1 MKLVKQITIALV
13 LCAIPAM
20 AFGQAVSCDDCTHVV
35 SVYMG
40 EGGLI
45 AMADDA
51 EMVTWV
57 ATCGSIT
64 RFGELA
70 ANDDGVVSTL
80 FTTDNGLACNAS
92 GDGNKFQLGPI
103 KDGGWFWMT
112 RGTDSAIGSLVAM
125 DTLENDMVEITS
137 AGTADV
143 AMMDGR
149 GAVLIEQAS
158 TGRVGILPNILPEKP
173 APALRLC
180 GYDVSGDSF
189 KRRTSNCALG
199 NGGTMVIATTT
210 NPITGVTSVVA
221 DGSSVVRPAGD
232 GEIVITMD
240 LWANGTGHFTT
251 AADGEARLGH
261 PEVAMTSARA
271 ANRLTGVISRATWG
285 SAPSVDD
292 FTDGAKEAGIT
303 MIIDIDSSV
312 ATFTIEADTDYCSA
326 TNNHP
331 VPVAMTAVMIEAAGA
346 DQTTPSRTRGST
358 GVVGGTKFMVVCP

>member
-13 LCAIPAM
+13 LCGIPAM

-125 DTLENDMVEITS
+125 DILENDMVDVTS

-180 GYDVSGDSF
+180 GYDADGDSF

-199 NGGTMVIATTT
+199 NGGTIIVATTT
-210 NPITGVTSVVA
+210 NPITGATSVVA

-251 AADGEARLGH
+251 DPAGSARLGH
-261 PEVAMTSARA
+261 PAVAMTDRRA
-271 ANRLTGVISRATWG
+271 ANRLTGVTYLATMG
-285 SAPSVDD
+285 SGPSVAVLVPG
-292 FTDGAKEAGIT
+292 TEAAGIT
-303 MIIDIDSSV
+303 MALGTADV
-312 ATFTIEADTDYCSA
+312 VTFTIGADPMYCSA
-326 TNNHP
+326 TNNHS
-331 VPVAMTAVMIEAAGA
+331 VPVAVRASMDTATDA
-346 DQTTPSRTRGST
+346 DQTTPSRTRSAAGL
-358 GVVGGTKFMVVCP
+358 VGGTKFMVVCP